1 MKKLVLRI
9 TKELTACIL
18 ILAVFGLLTGCATQR
33 VNAVRNGDVKETKRL
48 LDSGAEP
55 LTVFPQVF
63 SAILDNYVEQPPLP
77 FLTLNA
83 VNGMED
89 MLSSNNKTFTKPDI
103 NLEDIKD
110 DKTKAVRL
118 VSSVF
123 NNLLNTTGVKP
134 KELEYAAIKRML
146 KSLDPHSSFLTPDEF
161 KEIQVE
167 TKGEFGGVGIEITI
181 KNEILTIVAP
191 IEDSPAYTAGIK
203 AGDNILKINNE
214 PTTGMTILNAV
225 KRMRGQA
232 GTRVALTIMRE
243 GFNEP
248 KEFEIIREIIK
259 AKSVK
264 FRFLEE
270 GIGYIRISHFQNNTA
285 YDVEDA
291 LNKLGSNDG
300 KLKGLV
306 MDLRNDPGGLLSV
319 AVDVADK
326 FIDSDLIVSLEG
338 RIPSSNMKFKGKT
351 LGTHLISPIIV
362 LVNEGTAS
370 GAEIVAGSLQDLS
383 KAVILG
389 RRTFGKGN
397 VQTIIPLSDGSAIK
411 LTASKYYLP
420 SGRPIQSGIIPDVE
434 IEEIEGTDIPLS
446 IAQSAIKRSQTSGA
460 RATEIVRKIVR
471 EVLKKEEPKFAIKEI
486 PLENIHNIPDFKASP
501 QPNDIAVI
509 IGIENY
515 QALPKSDFS
524 KSDAGIVKNYL
535 KALGFQERNIEFI
548 TDDRATGKSVEKA
561 IEAWLPNRVKPESRV
576 FVYYS
581 GHGAPEPKTGDA
593 YIVPFDGDPNYLEVT
608 GYPLKRLYDKLGKL
622 QATEVVVVLDSCFSG
637 AGGRS
642 VLAKGVRPLVMLTEG
657 AILSQNM
664 AVLTATQGTQIST
677 SSPEKGHGVFTYY
690 FLKALKDGKKDIA
703 EIYEYIKPLVE
714 DEAKQLNVQ
723 QSPSINPDVEKLK
736 GRFGLRR

>member
-1 MKKLVLRI
+1 MKRLYAV
-9 TKELTACIL
+9 IL
-18 ILAVFGLLTGCATQR
+18 ILLWAFVL
-33 VNAVRNGDVKETKRL
+33 NAVMPIKGV
-48 LDSGAEP
+48 AEES

-63 SAILDNYVEQPPLP
+63 SIILDNYVEQPPLP

-89 MLSSNNKTFTKPDI
+89 MLSSNNKTFIKPDI

-110 DKTKAVRL
+110 DKTKAIRL

-123 NNLLNTTGVKP
+123 NNFLNTTGVKP
-134 KELEYAAIKRML
+134 KELEYAAIKKML

-167 TKGEFGGVGIEITI
+167 TKGEFGGVGIEIGI
-181 KNEILTIVAP
+181 KNEILTIVTP

-203 AGDNILKINNE
+203 AGDKILKINNE

-232 GTRVALTIMRE
+232 GTSVTLAIMRE

-248 KEFEIIREIIK
+248 KEFEIVREIIK
-259 AKSVK
+259 IKSVK
-264 FRFLEE
+264 YKFLEE
-270 GIGYIRISHFQNNTA
+270 GIGYIRISQFQVNTA
-285 YDVEDA
+285 YDVEYA
-291 LNKLGSNDG
+291 LNKLGSKDG

-306 MDLRNDPGGLLSV
+306 IDLRNDPGGLLSV

-326 FIDSDLIVSLEG
+326 FIDSDLIVYTKG
-338 RIPSSNMKFKGKT
+338 RISEQNMKFEGKT

-362 LVNEGTAS
+362 LVNEGTVS
-370 GAEIVAGSLQDLS
+370 GAEIVAGSLQDLN

-397 VQTIIPLSDGSAIK
+397 VQTLIPLSDGSAIR
-411 LTASKYYLP
+411 LTTSKYYLP

-434 IEEIEGTDIPLS
+434 IEEIEGTDILLS
-446 IAQSAIKRSQTSGA
+446 IAQSAIKKSQMSGA
-460 RATEIVRKIVR
+460 RSTESVRKIVR

-486 PLENIHNIPDFKASP
+486 PLEDIHNIPDFKAVP
-501 QPNDIAVI
+501 RQNDIAVI

-515 QALPKSDFS
+515 QGVPKSDYS
-524 KSDAGIVKNYL
+524 KSDAGLVKDYL

-548 TDDRATGKSVEKA
+548 TDDRATFSGITKT
-561 IEAWLPNRVKPESRV
+561 IEAWLPNRVKKDSRI

-622 QATEVVVVLDSCFSG
+622 EAQEVIVLLDSCFSG

-642 VLAKGVRPLVMLTEG
+642 VLAKGARPLVMMTEG
-657 AILSQNM
+657 LVLSQNM
-664 AVLTATQGTQIST
+664 AVLSATQGTQIST
-677 SSPEKGHGVFTYY
+677 SSPEKGHGIFTYY
-690 FLKALKDGKKDIA
+690 VLKAIKDGKKNIA

-723 QSPSINPDVEKLK
+723 QSPTISPDVEKLK
-736 GRFGLRR
+736 GRFGLRK